1 MSVERIEGFRD
12 RLRWCVAVVRNSWN
26 QRRFVSFLAPFITQ
40 HSDELSAGYEY
51 HQQVYTRNRCD
62 QVDALW
68 EQCISLWSQWSW
80 FREQMV
86 TPSPEPSTPR
96 VRETVVPVR
105 RR

>member
-1 MSVERIEGFRD
+1 MERIEGFRE

-40 HSDELSAGYEY
+40 HRDELKAGYEY
-51 HQQVYTRNRCD
+51 HHQVYTSNRCD
-62 QVDALW
+62 AVDAVW
-68 EQCISLWSQWSW
+68 DQCVGLWSQWAW
-80 FREQMV
+80 FLEQT
-86 TPSPEPSTPR
+86 TPSPEPSTPL